1 MLPHKVWEGRNVFLC
16 GGRIILGHAPKLLP
30 LTLSLLLFTTVY
42 ETFFLVPKFSDL
54 VAHAN
59 GPWSNIFVM
68 WHHLFAGYLL
78 LSLLVL
84 FSSFATIV
92 VEPGIIPRPSFLRQP
107 LSGIT
112 DLAYC
117 PRCQHH
123 RHERAR
129 HCKACDNCVEDFD
142 HHCVWL
148 GVDIGKRNYKYFLVF
163 IASLSVF
170 TLVTLFV
177 CGSGL
182 YLEYIKLGMGSC
194 RPSEN
199 CVLHAM
205 SFFFVKNCLT
215 SICFLLAVIFVI
227 PIVSLCFY
235 HHFYLLCIGETT
247 NENLRRTYID
257 KSTGARLKNKYHK
270 GYCGN
275 LKYICCSSHKASN
288 VPFKRLC
295 RKIACEKKSQH
306 DGIVGYSTM
315 GYTGLSNAED
325 TESQNPLNGPFC
337 GYNAMGYADLS
348 KANTK

>member
-1 MLPHKVWEGRNVFLC
+1 
-16 GGRIILGHAPKLLP
+16 
-30 LTLSLLLFTTVY
+30 
-42 ETFFLVPKFSDL
+42 
-54 VAHAN
+54 
-59 GPWSNIFVM
+59 
-68 WHHLFAGYLL
+68 
-78 LSLLVL
+78 
-84 FSSFATIV
+84 
-92 VEPGIIPRPSFLRQP
+92 
-107 LSGIT
+107 
-112 DLAYC
+112 
-117 PRCQHH
+117 
-123 RHERAR
+123 
-129 HCKACDNCVEDFD
+129 
-142 HHCVWL
+142 
-148 GVDIGKRNYKYFLVF
+148 
-163 IASLSVF
+163 
-170 TLVTLFV
+170 
-177 CGSGL
+177 
-182 YLEYIKLGMGSC
+182 MGSC

-215 SICFLLAVIFVI
+215 SICFLLAVVFVI

-275 LKYICCSSHKASN
+275 LKHICCSSHKASN